1 MDKKFIFILIAVVA
15 FLASCGPKPNDKGE
29 FVIKTSNDNKE
40 IHIKLF
46 GDGKIEYIRE
56 MKADQVDGVFMNFHN
71 NGKPKD
77 MGTMAGGKNEGAG
90 IIFYPD
96 GSVKSM
102 GMYTNDQRNGNFW
115 LFDKHRNLVEKREYA
130 VVNDSGQPN
139 QWIKFDYN
147 MRPMMSESNFVSLIA
162 RNDTITSGEPYELD
176 ITLEASYYKEYM
188 AVVIGPFDKDYKLPA
203 NSKCDTIVAR
213 NFSAIYKTS
222 EYRTGTNTIRGIVQ
236 DIHVTPDKAGSK
248 ARSIYFSKEFLVRK

>member
-1 MDKKFIFILIAVVA
+1 MDKKIIFILIAAVA

-29 FVIKTSNDNKE
+29 YVIKTGNDNRE
-40 IHIKLF
+40 IRIKLF
-46 GDGKIEYIRE
+46 GDGKIEYVRE
-56 MKADQVDGVFMNFHN
+56 TKDEQVEGVFMNFHK

-102 GMYTNDQRNGNFW
+102 GIYVNDQRTGSFW
-115 LFDKHRNLVEKREYA
+115 LFDKHKNLVEKREYA
-130 VVNDSGQPN
+130 VVNDSGQAN
-139 QWIKFDYN
+139 QWIKFDEN
-147 MRPMMSESNFVSLIA
+147 MRPVIGESNYISLVA
-162 RNDTITSGEPYELD
+162 NRDTITSGEPYELF
-176 ITLEASYYKEYM
+176 ISLEASYYKEYM

-213 NFSAIYKTS
+213 NFSAVYKTTA
-222 EYRTGTNTIRGIVQ
+222 YKTGTNVIRGIVQ
-236 DIHVTPDKAGSK
+236 DIHVTPEKTGSK